1 MIASQRFGASDEFK
15 IARIFRSDVRPHRKI
30 MDGDHAV
37 PKRFAKRKKP
47 TEAGFFVE
55 PINEDWLRGQDLNL

>member
-1 MIASQRFGASDEFK
+1 
-15 IARIFRSDVRPHRKI
+15 

-47 TEAGFFVE
+47 AEAGFFGE
-55 PINEDWLRGQDLNL
+55 PTNEDWLRGQDLNL